1 MKRPLRLE
9 KQQATSMAAAA
20 DISFT
25 SRASQHEH
33 ERHELQPREYTN
45 HACCT
50 NCVISTAL
58 AAILC
63 RRRCDADRVVA
74 DFAFFPP
81 SPPTY
86 LLVKRED
93 GSVSQLEWKYR
104 DLERS
109 SLFSRFRQLDGKD
122 GRALCSP
129 LRTSRKEVVP
139 TFFFDYGRRGFCVIY
154 FHANATDCGAML
166 PTYAAFSSRLGV
178 SVLAVEYSGYGGS
191 TGRPSVANTLADAR
205 AAYEEARR
213 LGFDASRIILYGQSV
228 GSGPACYLASRCQVA
243 GVILHSPIASGIR
256 SLTGGGCCSPIYI
269 FKCLDPYNN
278 LKELKRSQAP
288 VFVIHGTADE
298 EIPFQ
303 HGQMLHD
310 VARTKYPPFW
320 VHAAGHNNI
329 LEIAE
334 DEYFAHIRD
343 FLAFARNH
351 QHELALRKASQPTK
365 KKPKATLCEKC
376 DKANCDDAAR
386 RKEEKDSAA
395 AAAAARGHLTSAPSS
410 T

>member
-1 MKRPLRLE
+1 MKLPLRLE
-9 KQQATSMAAAA
+9 KQQQATSMAAAA

-256 SLTGGGCCSPIYI
+256 SLTGGGCCSPIYV

-310 VARTKYPPFW
+310 VARTKYPPSGFTRQDTTTSSKSLKTSTSPTS
-320 VHAAGHNNI
+320 ATFSPLPATTSTNSRFEKR
-329 LEIAE
+329 L
-334 DEYFAHIRD
+334 
-343 FLAFARNH
+343 
-351 QHELALRKASQPTK
+351 SQPKKNQKQHCARSATK
-365 KKPKATLCEKC
+365 QTAMMLRGGK
-376 DKANCDDAAR
+376 R
-386 RKEEKDSAA
+386 RRTAQLLPPPQ
-395 AAAAARGHLTSAPSS
+395 GVI
-410 T
+410 